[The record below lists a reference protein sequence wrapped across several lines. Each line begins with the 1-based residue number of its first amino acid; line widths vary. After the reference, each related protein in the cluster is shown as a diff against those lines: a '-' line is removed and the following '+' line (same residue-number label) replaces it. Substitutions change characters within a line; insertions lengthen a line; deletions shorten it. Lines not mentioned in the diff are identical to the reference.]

1 MIRNVFVDDEG
12 MNDHLNAGL
21 ANPGLTNPGRTNPG
35 LANPGLAN
43 PGVAS
48 NRGLPI
54 EFILMNIRSYNRLIS
69 LV

>member
-1 MIRNVFVDDEG
+1 

-54 EFILMNIRSYNRLIS
+54 EFILMNIRSSN
-69 LV
+69 